1 MPLNGSRC
9 DVFLLWPVDGGVA
22 VSEGTA
28 FLQILLTILETRG
41 WGDRETEEMGDR
53 EDREKELYTAMG
65 VD

>member
-1 MPLNGSRC
+1 MC
-9 DVFLLWPVDGGVA
+9 LLWPVEAGVA
-22 VSEGTA
+22 VSEGKV